1 MPDLVHQI
9 GELFLR
15 AVPVIVIVLL
25 FYIIMRAIFFQPLL
39 KVMAE
44 RDARTVGAQRAAE
57 AAQAAAADKVRQ
69 YEEALKQARARVYAE
84 QEADRKKFMDERTAV
99 LKEARSK
106 AGAEV
111 NAAKAEMEAAERAAR
126 MELKELA
133 AKLAVDG
140 AESLVAQQMT
150 PALQQAMISSFVQSL
165 ERRPN

>member
-44 RDARTVGAQRAAE
+44 RAARTVGAQRAAE
-57 AAQAAAADKVRQ
+57 AAQAAAAEKVRQ
-69 YEEALKQARARVYAE
+69 YEEALKQARAKVYAE
-84 QEADRKKFMDERTAV
+84 QEADRKKLMDERTAV
-99 LKEARSK
+99 LKDARTK

-111 NAAKAEMEAAERAAR
+111 NAAKERVAAEFASAKREIENMAGQ
-126 MELKELA
+126 LA
-133 AKLAVDG
+133 AEIARRV
-140 AESLVAQQMT
+140 
-150 PALQQAMISSFVQSL
+150 L
-165 ERRPN
+165 EMPNPSAPTREAR